1 MAGRLFASRLRPV
14 IQIQRCGLLTVDRIG
29 NREVVGYGYN
39 GEPTYLDRV
48 DFPCPAIRWK
58 ENTSDVVALREKEK
72 GDWKKLSIE
81 EKKALYRASFRQTFS
96 EMEAPT
102 GEWKGIIGLSCI
114 IISTGVWL
122 YLYFKVFAY
131 PELPESF
138 SLERRLA
145 QLDRMKKLDM
155 NPIDGPFARK

>member
-1 MAGRLFASRLRPV
+1 
-14 IQIQRCGLLTVDRIG
+14 
-29 NREVVGYGYN
+29 
-39 GEPTYLDRV
+39 
-48 DFPCPAIRWK
+48 
-58 ENTSDVVALREKEK
+58 
-72 GDWKKLSIE
+72 
-81 EKKALYRASFRQTFS
+81 
-96 EMEAPT
+96 MEAPT

-114 IISTGVWL
+114 LISTGVWL

>member
-1 MAGRLFASRLRPV
+1 MAGRLFANRLRPV

-58 ENTSDVVALREKEK
+58 ENTSDVMVRKEDDSEIIFYKSLFGYNCQTAMCSFFFCQALREKEK

-114 IISTGVWL
+114 LISTGIWL
-122 YLYFKVFAY
+122 YLYFKVFGMF
-131 PELPESF
+131 LF
-138 SLERRLA
+138 
-145 QLDRMKKLDM
+145 
-155 NPIDGPFARK
+155 